1 MLLTVMSKREI
12 RTKEE
17 FEALMREVD
26 QRLQKSEVS
35 IHGRQIAALAEVASI
50 LGISIKG
57 GPLTTGPIPGVYSGD
72 SLSAHIFEWTEK
84 RYGERLRVDFSI
96 GQSVF
101 LLRGAAWLI
110 RFPLSYGKFV
120 PLCVRDFSIND
131 VDLTVRIEEE
141 NKESKRPGRNL
152 LRFVEDLPQT
162 LAEELTNDE
171 LKSLC
176 MFIIESNYFFDKLD
190 QLGKTNELARSAHVD
205 LNTAADHCMSG
216 ASQYGQSRWA
226 ALQACEKMLKCF
238 IASKGKP
245 YPHIHKLSRLANIAF
260 PLGLPKIDDDLLA
273 KVQCN
278 AGIRYG
284 KEKPKLAEVVN
295 AIHTSIMISHLIL
308 EAMQVRKIRCAFLP
322 FPGTLTRGA
331 T

>member
-1 MLLTVMSKREI
+1 MSKREI
-12 RTKEE
+12 KTKEE
-17 FEALMREVD
+17 FEALMQEVD
-26 QRLQKSEVS
+26 HRLQEKEVS
-35 IHGRQIAALAEVASI
+35 IHAQQIAALAEVASI

-57 GPLTTGPIPGVYSGD
+57 GPLTSGPIPGVYSGD
-72 SLSAHIFEWTEK
+72 SLSAHIFEWTER
-84 RYGERLRVDFSI
+84 RYGERLKIDFSI
-96 GQSVF
+96 GRSVF

-110 RFPLSYGKFV
+110 RFPLAYGKFV

-131 VDLTVRIEEE
+131 ADLTVRIIEE
-141 NKESKRPGRNL
+141 NKESKKPGRNL
-152 LRFVEDLPQT
+152 LRFVENLPIT
-162 LAEELTNDE
+162 LAGELTNDE

-190 QLGKTNELARSAHVD
+190 QLGKTNELARSAQVD

-238 IASKGKP
+238 IDSKGGP
-245 YPHIHKLSRLANIAF
+245 FPRTHKLSSLAKVAL
-260 PLGLPKIDDDLLA
+260 PLGLPKLDDNLLV
-273 KVQCN
+273 KIQCD

-308 EAMQVRKIRCAFLP
+308 EEMQVRKIRCAFLP
-322 FPGTLTRGA
+322 FLELAKETT
-331 T
+331 